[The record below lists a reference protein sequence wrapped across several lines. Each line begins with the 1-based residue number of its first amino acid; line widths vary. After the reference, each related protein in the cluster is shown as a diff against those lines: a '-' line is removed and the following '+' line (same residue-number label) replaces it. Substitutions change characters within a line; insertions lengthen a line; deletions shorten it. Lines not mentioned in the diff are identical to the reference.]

1 MIGQDLSGLDS
12 FDFLDFPEE
21 NGSLYMTLP
30 QSGYGMSD
38 IFSHPF
44 G

>member
-1 MIGQDLSGLDS
+1 MISQDYSGLES
-12 FDFLDFPEE
+12 LDFLDFPEE

-30 QSGYGMSD
+30 QSGYGISD
-38 IFSHPF
+38 IFSHSF